1 MDTSMASNDGAIFSM
16 NCDRQCSY
24 SVVVADHVLESTASP
39 LQRLLHGRRALAV
52 TTPTVHAL
60 YRQAL
65 DHFCRG
71 GDIDLL
77 VLDVSEDTKTLA
89 TAERICQ
96 RALALALDRQA
107 MLVSIGGGVCSDLC
121 SVAASLIR
129 RGIGCIRVPTTLI
142 GQIDAAL
149 GVKGGVNFDG
159 RKSYLGC
166 FTAPALVVLDPMF
179 LRTLQR
185 CDFQRGL
192 AEIIKIG
199 LVRDGGLF
207 EVVESAWPEFIDT
220 RGGTPTSRLVIERA
234 ALGMLEEL
242 QGNPFEDKTY
252 ERLVDAGH
260 TFSPRIEAASG
271 FSIHHG
277 DAVAIDLCL
286 SATIAAEAG
295 LMSWNTRD
303 RVVDLIDAIGLP
315 AFTPL
320 ANTALCAEAL
330 MEAARHRGGHTDLVL
345 PRRIGEAVFVKSER
359 DLRPQLIPAAIERLA
374 AEASARYASAGSTAA
389 AKVSRGRPI

>member
-1 MDTSMASNDGAIFSM
+1 MDTSMTSSDGAIFSM
-16 NCDRQCSY
+16 DCDRRCSY
-24 SVVVADHVLESTASP
+24 SVVVADHVLECTASP
-39 LQRLLHGRRALAV
+39 LHRLLRGRRALAV
-52 TTPTVHAL
+52 TTPTVHAF

-65 DHFCRG
+65 DDFCRW

-77 VLDVSEDTKTLA
+77 VLDVSEETKTLA

-96 RALALALDRQA
+96 RALALGLDRRA

-149 GVKGGVNFDG
+149 GVKGGVNFEG

-166 FTAPALVVLDPMF
+166 FTAPALVVLDPTF

-199 LVRDGGLF
+199 LVRDEGLF
-207 EVVESAWPEFIDT
+207 ELVESAWREFIDT
-220 RGGTPTSRLVIERA
+220 RGRTPTSRLIIERA
-234 ALGMLEEL
+234 ALRMLEEL

-277 DAVAIDLCL
+277 EAVAIDLCL

-295 LMSWNTRD
+295 LMSWNARD
-303 RVVDLIDAIGLP
+303 RVVNLIDAIGLP
-315 AFTPL
+315 AFTPV
-320 ANTALCAEAL
+320 ANAALCAAAL
-330 MEAARHRGGHTDLVL
+330 TEAARHRGGHTDLVL
-345 PRRIGEAVFVKSER
+345 PRRIGEAVFVKSEC
-359 DLRPQLIPAAIERLA
+359 DLQPHVVPAAIERL
-374 AEASARYASAGSTAA
+374 EVDASARYVAAGSGAA
-389 AKVSRGRPI
+389 ARA